1 MTGSTGTPSQG
12 TKPTDVVARSVTS
25 RPDPAAAAT
34 TETNR
39 PSAEK
44 ILETGAEEVGAP
56 TPAMNSPV
64 DPATATG
71 GAGLSGSRSEPGT
84 EYGSRSGHDSSIRPG
99 SAADQY
105 SRSSD
110 YGRTSEQTH
119 KFAERVR
126 QNAVRARNQVW
137 NQGRRGFG
145 SAESF
150 VRENP
155 AATLIGA
162 LAAGLVLGALLGRS
176 SGQRTSS
183 RLPDYDYDYDDEDAY
198 RRDYYYD

>member
-25 RPDPAAAAT
+25 RPDPASAAT

-71 GAGLSGSRSEPGT
+71 GAGVSGSG
-84 EYGSRSGHDSSIRPG
+84 YGSRSSYGSGIRPG

-105 SRSSD
+105 SRNSD
-110 YGRTSEQTH
+110 YSRSSEQTH
-119 KFAERVR
+119 EFAERVR

-137 NQGRRGFG
+137 NQGRRGIG
-145 SAESF
+145 TAESF

-183 RLPDYDYDYDDEDAY
+183 RLPDYDYDDEDAY

>member
-25 RPDPAAAAT
+25 RPDPAVAAT
-34 TETNR
+34 TETNH

-71 GAGLSGSRSEPGT
+71 GAGVSGSG
-84 EYGSRSGHDSSIRPG
+84 YGSRSGYGSGIRPG

-105 SRSSD
+105 SRNSD
-110 YGRTSEQTH
+110 YGRSSEQTH
-119 KFAERVR
+119 EFAERVR

-137 NQGRRGFG
+137 NQGRRGIG
-145 SAESF
+145 TAESF

>member
-34 TETNR
+34 IETNR

-71 GAGLSGSRSEPGT
+71 GAGVSGSG
-84 EYGSRSGHDSSIRPG
+84 YGSRSGYGSGIRPG

-110 YGRTSEQTH
+110 YSRSSEQTRE
-119 KFAERVR
+119 FAERVR
-126 QNAVRARNQVW
+126 QNAVRARNQMW

-145 SAESF
+145 SAESL
-150 VRENP
+150 VRQNP
-155 AATLIGA
+155 VVTLIGA
-162 LAAGLVLGALLGRS
+162 LAAGLILGAVLGRS

-183 RLPDYDYDYDDEDAY
+183 RLPDYDDEDAY

>member
-34 TETNR
+34 TETNH

-71 GAGLSGSRSEPGT
+71 GVGASGSGSGSGT
-84 EYGSRSGHDSSIRPG
+84 EYGSRSGYGSGIRPG

-105 SRSSD
+105 SRNSD
-110 YGRTSEQTH
+110 YSRSSEQTH
-119 KFAERVR
+119 EFAERIR

-137 NQGRRGFG
+137 NQGRRSIGT
-145 SAESF
+145 AESF

-183 RLPDYDYDYDDEDAY
+183 RLPDYDYDDEDAY

>member
-71 GAGLSGSRSEPGT
+71 GAGVSGSGSG
-84 EYGSRSGHDSSIRPG
+84 YGSRSGYGSGVRPG

-110 YGRTSEQTH
+110 YSRSSEQTRE
-119 KFAERVR
+119 FAERVR

-137 NQGRRGFG
+137 NQGRRGIG
-145 SAESF
+145 TAESF

-183 RLPDYDYDYDDEDAY
+183 RLPDYDYDDEDAY

>member
-25 RPDPAAAAT
+25 RPDPASAAT

-71 GAGLSGSRSEPGT
+71 VVGASGSASG
-84 EYGSRSGHDSSIRPG
+84 YGSRSGYGSGIRPG

-110 YGRTSEQTH
+110 YSRSSEQTH
-119 KFAERVR
+119 EFAERVR

-137 NQGRRGFG
+137 NQGRRSIGT
-145 SAESF
+145 AESF

-162 LAAGLVLGALLGRS
+162 LAAGLILGAVLGRS

-183 RLPDYDYDYDDEDAY
+183 RLPDYDYDDEDAY

>member
-1 MTGSTGTPSQG
+1 
-12 TKPTDVVARSVTS
+12 
-25 RPDPAAAAT
+25 
-34 TETNR
+34 
-39 PSAEK
+39 
-44 ILETGAEEVGAP
+44 
-56 TPAMNSPV
+56 MNSPV

-71 GAGLSGSRSEPGT
+71 GVGASGSASG
-84 EYGSRSGHDSSIRPG
+84 YGSRSGYGSGIRPG

-105 SRSSD
+105 SRNSD
-110 YGRTSEQTH
+110 YSRSSEQTH
-119 KFAERVR
+119 EFAERVR

-137 NQGRRGFG
+137 NQGRRSIGT
-145 SAESF
+145 AESF

-183 RLPDYDYDYDDEDAY
+183 RLPDYDYDDEDAY